1 VNTNQLKLTRFPV
14 LQYTCK
20 EAINTLCTNLTFSG
34 SDKKKIM
41 LTSCMAHEGKSF
53 ITLCILRTLAQLGR
67 RVIMVDADLRKSQ
80 VAAKYGLKI
89 VEGSGQGC
97 THYLAGMCSLEDIVY
112 ETDVP
117 GAYMIPVGHNVNNS
131 LSLLST
137 PRFGEMLDQL
147 AKEYDYVL
155 VDTPPVGVIV
165 DAAEIAKFCDGA
177 IFVVK
182 ENFTSR
188 RELLDCKLQIQR
200 AGCEPLGAVLNNVNI
215 ESLSSKKYYN
225 RYYYNHYDYYTP
237 DEEEEAPAPRKR
249 SASASRRKK

>member
-1 VNTNQLKLTRFPV
+1 MNTNQLKLTRFPV

-41 LTSCMAHEGKSF
+41 FTSCMAHEGKSF
-53 ITLCILRTLAQLGR
+53 ITLCALRTLAQLGR
-67 RVIMVDADLRKSQ
+67 RVVMVDSDLRKSQ

-97 THYLAGMCSLEDIVY
+97 THYLAGMCSLEDVVY

-147 AKEYDYVL
+147 AQEYDYVL

-177 IFVVK
+177 VFVVK

-188 RELLDCKLQIQR
+188 RELLDCKLQVLR

-215 ESLSSKKYYN
+215 DSLSSKKYYN
-225 RYYYNHYDYYTP
+225 KHYYSHYDYYTP
-237 DEEEEAPAPRKR
+237 TEEDIAATKKR
-249 SASASRRKK
+249 GLFGKKK